1 MPPASRLIA
10 PSDLMPDAEYAK
22 VRKER
27 RAELLPIKRLRRVA
41 LGPVCTFYF
50 ETYETML
57 FQVQEMLLT
66 EGGGPE
72 QVGTTGCR
80 DPQPHVSRQQVL
92 ARRPFRPKAHRQDSG
107 IGRKILPPFSGRR
120 KQPFTRPGPPGVG
133 AEPHIDPPLP
143 DQPGREIKGRHFAPA
158 PLPRDRTVVHPD
170 QMRVQTRP
178 LRQGDA
184 GRQGRGKRSWHGKI
198 M

>member
-72 QVGTTGCR
+72 QVEGELAAYNPLIPQGQELVATVMFEMEDPVRRDQTLRRLGGVEDQFFLAIGNDRVAGIPEGDEERTREDGKTSAVHFLRFPLGAAQIAVFR
-80 DPQPHVSRQQVL
+80 DPATSIMVGCAHQQYSHLAGLTPATRAEL
-92 ARRPFRPKAHRQDSG
+92 ARD
-107 IGRKILPPFSGRR
+107 
-120 KQPFTRPGPPGVG
+120 
-133 AEPHIDPPLP
+133 
-143 DQPGREIKGRHFAPA
+143 FA
-158 PLPRDRTVVHPD
+158 
-170 QMRVQTRP
+170 
-178 LRQGDA
+178 
-184 GRQGRGKRSWHGKI
+184 
-198 M
+198 